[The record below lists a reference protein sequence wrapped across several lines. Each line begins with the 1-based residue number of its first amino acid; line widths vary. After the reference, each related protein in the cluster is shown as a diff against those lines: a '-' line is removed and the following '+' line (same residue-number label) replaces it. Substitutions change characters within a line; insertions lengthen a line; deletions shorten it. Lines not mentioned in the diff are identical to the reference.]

1 MFEVCKTNLTYS
13 NFSNEEWQCIR
24 WLASDRSIVIKK
36 VDQGSCVVVW
46 DLEDYKVDANKQLN
60 YESVYKSRKFKDK
73 ILQDL
78 AE

>member
-1 MFEVCKTNLTYS
+1 MFEVCKTNLSYS
-13 NFSNEEWQCIR
+13 NFSKEEWQCIR

-46 DLEDYKVDANKQLN
+46 DLEDYTVEANKQLN

>member
-1 MFEVCKTNLTYS
+1 MFEACKANLSYS
-13 NFSNEEWQCIR
+13 NFSKEEWQCIR

-46 DLEDYKVDANKQLN
+46 DLEDYTVEANKQLN